1 MEVNTPLADDIR
13 MADQN
18 ARYDA
23 MCRKLLAEK
32 IILAWI
38 MKSCLEE
45 YRDCDIN
52 EIAEKYIEGTPQVG
66 EVPVMP
72 GETNAT
78 KIRGISNEDTVPGE
92 GRVTY
97 DIRFVAL
104 APGTDEMIQLIVN
117 VEAQGKL
124 NTGYPMTKRAIFHCS
139 RMISAQYGTEF
150 SHSEYQKIKKVYSI
164 FVCMAPPQKRQNS
177 ITRYRLAEENLIGN
191 VKEPVQ
197 NYDLLSVVI
206 LCLGGEDREN
216 YGGIL
221 KLLDVLLSPKAGITE
236 KWKILQDDFDI
247 PMTET
252 LESEVQ
258 EMCNLSQGV
267 MALGIEK
274 GIEQGIEQGIERGK
288 AEGLLASI
296 RNLMANTGWSLEK
309 AMEILGVPETDRSK
323 YADLLQKQ

>member
-1 MEVNTPLADDIR
+1 
-13 MADQN
+13 
-18 ARYDA
+18 
-23 MCRKLLAEK
+23 
-32 IILAWI
+32 
-38 MKSCLEE
+38 MK
-45 YRDCDIN
+45 

-66 EVPVMP
+66 EVAVIP

-78 KIRGISNEDTVPGE
+78 KIRGISNEDTIPGE
-92 GRVTY
+92 GRITY
-97 DIRFVAL
+97 DIRFMAVVPA
-104 APGTDEMIQLIVN
+104 TDDMIQLIIN

-124 NTGYPMTKRAIFHCS
+124 NTGYPMTKRAIYHCS

-150 SHSEYQKIKKVYSI
+150 IHSEYQKIKKVYSI

-177 ITRYRLAEENLIGN
+177 ITRYRLTEENLIGN

-206 LCLGGEDREN
+206 LCLGGPDNEN
-216 YGGIL
+216 YDGVL
-221 KLLDVLLSPKAGITE
+221 KLLGVLLSPEAGIAE
-236 KWKILQDDFDI
+236 KRQILQGDFGI

-252 LESEVQ
+252 LESEVR

-267 MALGIEK
+267 RELGRAE
-274 GIEQGIEQGIERGK
+274 GH

-309 AMEILGVPETDRSK
+309 AMEILGVPETDRTK

>member
-1 MEVNTPLADDIR
+1 MEVNTPIAEDIH
-13 MADQN
+13 ATDQN

-23 MCRKLLAEK
+23 ACKRLLSQK

-45 YRDCDIN
+45 YRDCDVK
-52 EIAEKYIEGTPQVG
+52 EIAEKYIEGEPQVG
-66 EVPVMP
+66 EVAVMP

-78 KIRGISNEDTVPGE
+78 KIRGISNEDTVLGE
-92 GRVTY
+92 GRITY

-104 APGTDEMIQLIVN
+104 APATNELIQLIID

-150 SHSEYQKIKKVYSI
+150 THSQYQKIKKVYSI

-177 ITRYRLAEENLIGN
+177 ITRYRLTEENLIGS
-191 VKEPVQ
+191 VKEAVQ

-206 LCLGGEDREN
+206 LCLGGPDSEN
-216 YGGIL
+216 YGGVL
-221 KLLDVLLSPKAGITE
+221 KLLDVLLSSEAGIAE
-236 KWKILQDDFDI
+236 KRQVLQDDFDI

-267 MALGIEK
+267 EEK
-274 GIEQGIEQGIERGK
+274 GRIKGH
-288 AEGLLASI
+288 AEGRAEGILVSI
-296 RNLMANTGWSLEK
+296 RSLMASMGWSMDQ
-309 AMEILGVPETDRSK
+309 AMDALRVPETDRSK
-323 YADLLQKQ
+323 YTNLLQKQ